1 MTAQKRSGTGNNA
14 GTGNSAGLPRWF
26 DVTVAA
32 TALVLSSPLLALLA
46 IIIAFSSPGPVLF
59 RQERVGLNG
68 RRFILYKLRTM
79 RISSDPFRLATTGD
93 SRVTPVGKLLRKL
106 KVDELPQ
113 FWNILKGDMSLVGPR
128 PEVPQYVNLTNS
140 RWQLVLAFRPGLTD
154 PLSLLLADEEKLLTE
169 CEGDSE
175 QFYLETLQPF
185 KLRGY
190 LEYLNKRSWWSDIRV
205 LLKTVAVLVFRGRTH
220 MPTADEISI
229 LSTTLTSPGPAP
241 GDEGLVSELSH
252 TKIRQN

>member
-1 MTAQKRSGTGNNA
+1 MIAQKRSGTGSN
-14 GTGNSAGLPRWF
+14 AGLPRWF
-26 DVTVAA
+26 DVTLAA
-32 TALVLSSPLLALLA
+32 TGLILSTPLLAVLA
-46 IIIAFSSPGPVLF
+46 IIIALSSPGPVLF

-79 RISSDPFRLATTGD
+79 RTSSDGFRLATTGD
-93 SRVTPVGKLLRKL
+93 PRVTPVGKLLRKL
-106 KVDELPQ
+106 KLDEIPQ

-140 RWQLVLAFRPGLTD
+140 RWQLVLAVRPGLTD
-154 PLSLLLADEEKLLTE
+154 PLSLLLADEEKLLSE

-175 QFYLETLQPF
+175 QFYLETLQPY

-190 LEYLNKRSWWSDIRV
+190 LQYLDKRSWWSDIKV
-205 LLKTVAVLVFRGRTH
+205 LLNTAAVVVFRGRTP

-229 LSTTLTSPGPAP
+229 LSMKQ
-241 GDEGLVSELSH
+241 H
-252 TKIRQN
+252 